1 MNVVCVLKSK
11 DSAIYDATWV
21 YKLKRAVERN
31 LTIPYR
37 FICFSDIALDCEYI
51 KLEEN
56 FNGWWNKVQLFNPD
70 FFLGETLYF
79 DLDVVITKSLDDLI
93 RNLKNS
99 QSNLFMCKEPAGV
112 SNSSIMYW
120 KSPVASLYELYKE
133 NPNFYHEKYKT
144 IPLIGD
150 QAFISENYKHDYI
163 ENYLSEGYISWT
175 DSKSLNLNSNTGLIV
190 FTSIKSKPSK
200 RIFINEPVI
209 KQHWI

>member
-11 DSAIYDATWV
+11 DSTIYDAEWV
-21 YKLKRAVERN
+21 YKLQRAVERN
-31 LTIPYR
+31 LSIPHQ
-37 FICFSDIALDCEYI
+37 FVCFSDIALDCKYI
-51 KLEEN
+51 ELAED
-56 FNGWWNKVQLFNPD
+56 FSGWWNKIQVFNPE

-79 DLDVVITKSLDDLI
+79 DLDVVITKSIDELI
-93 RNLKNS
+93 SNLRNS
-99 QSNLFMCKEPAGV
+99 QSNLFMCKEPTGV

-120 KSPVASLYELYKE
+120 KSPVENLYEIYKKD
-133 NPNFYHEKYKT
+133 PILYHEKYKT

-150 QAFISENYKHDYI
+150 QAFISENYTHDYI

-200 RIFINEPVI
+200 RIFINNPVI

>member
-1 MNVVCVLKSK
+1 M
-11 DSAIYDATWV
+11 YDAEWV
-21 YKLKRAVERN
+21 YKLQRAVERN
-31 LTIPYR
+31 LSIPHR
-37 FICFSDIALDCEYI
+37 FICFSDIELECEYI

-56 FNGWWNKVQLFNPD
+56 FNGWWNKVQLFNPN

-79 DLDVVITKSLDDLI
+79 DLDVVITRSLDELVTNL
-93 RNLKNS
+93 RNSKT
-99 QSNLFMCKEPAGV
+99 NLFMCKEPAGV

-120 KSPVASLYELYKE
+120 KLPIDNLYEIYKKDPE
-133 NPNFYHEKYKT
+133 VYHEKYKT

-150 QAFISENYKHDYI
+150 QAFISENYDHDYI
-163 ENYLSEGYISWT
+163 EQHLSNGYISWT

-200 RIFINEPVI
+200 RIFINDPII